1 MSSNLDTASPVF
13 YGRVVPVRLLLSVA
27 ALAALSVAACGAGPA
42 ATDSSP
48 GGGRASAIN
57 DSDPSTST
65 GKLVE
70 TGPGPVGLAVD
81 SQGRVWVANA
91 DAGTVSR
98 LNAAGDGVDL
108 STPVGNA
115 PLRLA
120 TTPGAVW
127 VSVFS
132 DGTLVRL
139 DDDTGR
145 ITSRVHVGAQ
155 PEGLTAAYGSLWVV
169 RQESATLLRLSP
181 RDGHLV
187 HRYQVGVAP
196 RLVTAGGGAIWVSDF
211 GSGRI
216 LRIDPETG
224 QIRQSPMLCSG
235 PQGMVIEAATVWVAC
250 TTDDALVAIDR
261 RTLRRTSKTPL
272 PGAPDA
278 ITVGATGQ
286 LLVALQQGP
295 TLAVVDPAG
304 PTVVRR
310 DRLGHVDQLHDRA
323 NIDVVYDHGLTWISS
338 YLEAGVYR
346 LTPG

>member
-1 MSSNLDTASPVF
+1 MF
-13 YGRVVPVRLLLSVA
+13 YGRLVPVRRFLSVA
-27 ALAALSVAACGAGPA
+27 ALAAVAVVAACGPGPA
-42 ATDSSP
+42 ATDGSP
-48 GGGRASAIN
+48 AGGGPTRAVN

-65 GKLVE
+65 GDLVK
-70 TGPGPVGLAVD
+70 TGPGPVGLTVD
-81 SQGRVWVANA
+81 TQGRVWVASA

-120 TTPGAVW
+120 ATPGAVW

-139 DDDTGR
+139 DDTTGR
-145 ITSRVHVGAQ
+145 ITMRVHVGAQ
-155 PEGLTAAYGSLWVV
+155 PEGLTGAYGSLWVV

-181 RDGHLV
+181 QDGHV
-187 HRYQVGVAP
+187 VQRYQVGVAP
-196 RLVTAGGGAIWVSDF
+196 RLVTAGAGGIWVSDF

-216 LRIDPETG
+216 LRVDPVTG
-224 QIRQSPMLCSG
+224 QVRQSPTLCSG
-235 PQGMVIEAATVWVAC
+235 PQGMVVEAATVWVAC
-250 TTDDALVAIDR
+250 TIDDALVAVDR
-261 RTLRRTSKTPL
+261 RTLQRTSRTPL

-278 ITVGATGQ
+278 ITTGAAGQ

-323 NIDVVYDHGLTWISS
+323 NIDVVHAHGLAWVSS

-346 LTPG
+346 LTP